1 MQCLVNVSADH
12 NDKITMTLFQR
23 NLINANDLQAF
34 NCVPIDI
41 ARHVS
46 IQNTLQCVD
55 TNGMLATDI
64 LERTVDQL
72 QQHLLFEC
80 FCHSGAP
87 RVP

>member
-1 MQCLVNVSADH
+1 
-12 NDKITMTLFQR
+12 MTLFQR

-41 ARHVS
+41 TRYVS

-55 TNGMLATDI
+55 TNGMLTTDI

-72 QQHLLFEC
+72 Q
-80 FCHSGAP
+80 
-87 RVP
+87 